1 MDEVC
6 PGHAT
11 PQASS
16 RGAREQ
22 AHVTVAGRLPTPGA
36 PTLPQGTPERALPM
50 DGPLIQLCSPVQQI
64 VPEHKYYESGKGETR
79 INSSLSLPLKASQED
94 SGITTEP
101 CDKEDAG
108 SRVSRVL
115 RAARR
120 YECSGD
126 GHISTGSPRRRP
138 LVAGE
143 W

>member
-1 MDEVC
+1 MNEVC

-16 RGAREQ
+16 RGSREQ
-22 AHVTVAGRLPTPGA
+22 THVTVVGRLPTPGA
-36 PTLPQGTPERALPM
+36 PTLPQGTPEWGAPHGRSVDTA
-50 DGPLIQLCSPVQQI
+50 QQ
-64 VPEHKYYESGKGETR
+64 VFPEHKYYKSGKGETR

-94 SGITTEP
+94 SRIITEP

-115 RAARR
+115 WAARC

-126 GHISTGSPRRRP
+126 GHISTGSPRRGP